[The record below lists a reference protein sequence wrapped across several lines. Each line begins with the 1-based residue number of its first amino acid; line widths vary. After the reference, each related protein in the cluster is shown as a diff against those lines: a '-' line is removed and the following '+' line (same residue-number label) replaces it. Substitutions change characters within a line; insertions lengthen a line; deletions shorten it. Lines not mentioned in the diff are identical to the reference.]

1 MLDLH
6 IVIVTKI
13 HACRTSTENIVEPL
27 ESNMWKWN
35 DEQISFC
42 SNAPTQG
49 STKKWT
55 LFLWHWASTVL
66 SVLHHSLWK
75 FILMPKK
82 KLYMRWGW
90 LWIHLTH
97 NSTNLKTTLP
107 TQRPTF
113 GVRCVM
119 SFTKPA
125 MCRQKWN
132 VLVKSSPPETRTRRK
147 WWRGERL
154 PHHGPILSSTIMSI
168 FCEHSKPATPAR
180 CPLQVSYIRVKTLF
194 YSLQCVDWFLGAH
207 SFYATQEVDEEM
219 TMKTTSHNCHHP
231 SMFLG
236 PRPQV
241 ITAPK
246 KFMQAKNGLN

>member
-1 MLDLH
+1 MKWWTNLVLQQCTNTWFH
-6 IVIVTKI
+6 QKMNFISMTLSKYCIVG
-13 HACRTSTENIVEPL
+13 AASLPL
-27 ESNMWKWN
+27 K
-35 DEQISFC
+35 
-42 SNAPTQG
+42 
-49 STKKWT
+49 
-55 LFLWHWASTVL
+55 V
-66 SVLHHSLWK
+66 HSYA
-75 FILMPKK
+75 KK

-180 CPLQVSYIRVKTLF
+180 CPLQVSYIRVKTCSTHF
-194 YSLQCVDWFLGAH
+194 SAWID
-207 SFYATQEVDEEM
+207 S
-219 TMKTTSHNCHHP
+219 
-231 SMFLG
+231 
-236 PRPQV
+236 
-241 ITAPK
+241 
-246 KFMQAKNGLN
+246 